1 MLGGSLERAA
11 HRRFGMYSRRMGF
24 EFAETMSGTVAW
36 DSEPGRKHPFKFE
49 ISAHAESTRAH
60 LLDGKVSV
68 RGVLDAPP
76 RAHGVD
82 CEGIMIIRPIG
93 QKIIRYELSFQDDDG
108 TPYELVGQ
116 KDIRFLSLRRTLTY
130 LPAEI
135 LDEQHRRV
143 AVCETSF
150 DVKNDLWSFLRSW
163 KPA

>member
-1 MLGGSLERAA
+1 
-11 HRRFGMYSRRMGF
+11 MGF
-24 EFAETMSGTVAW
+24 VFAETMSGTVVW
-36 DSEPGRKHPFKFE
+36 DSEPGKKHPFKFE

-60 LLDGKVSV
+60 FLDGKVSV

-82 CEGIMIIRPIG
+82 CEGTMTIRPIG
-93 QKIIRYELSFQDDDG
+93 QKIIRYELSFVGDDG
-108 TPYELVGQ
+108 KPYELVGQ
-116 KDIRFLSLRRTLTY
+116 KDIRFLSLRKTLTY

-135 LDEQHRRV
+135 LDDQHRRV
-143 AVCETSF
+143 ATCETRF

>member
-1 MLGGSLERAA
+1 
-11 HRRFGMYSRRMGF
+11 MGF
-24 EFAETMSGTVAW
+24 EFAETMGGTVVW
-36 DSEPGRKHPFKFE
+36 DSDPGKKHPFKFE

-60 LLDGKVSV
+60 FLDGKVAV

-76 RAHGVD
+76 RARGVD
-82 CEGIMIIRPIG
+82 CEGTMTIRPIG
-93 QKIIRYELSFQDDDG
+93 QKIIRYELSFVGDDG
-108 TPYELVGQ
+108 QPYELVGQ

-135 LDEQHRRV
+135 LDDQHRRV
-143 AVCETSF
+143 ATCETRF

>member
-1 MLGGSLERAA
+1 
-11 HRRFGMYSRRMGF
+11 MGF
-24 EFAETMSGTVAW
+24 VFAETMSGMVVW
-36 DSEPGRKHPFKFE
+36 DSEPGKKHPFKFE

-60 LLDGKVSV
+60 FLDGKVSV

-82 CEGIMIIRPIG
+82 CEGTMTIRPIG
-93 QKIIRYELSFQDDDG
+93 QKIIRYELSFVGDDG
-108 TPYELVGQ
+108 KPYELVGQ
-116 KDIRFLSLRRTLTY
+116 KDIRFLSLRKTLTY

-135 LDEQHRRV
+135 LDDQHRRV
-143 AVCETSF
+143 ATCETRF